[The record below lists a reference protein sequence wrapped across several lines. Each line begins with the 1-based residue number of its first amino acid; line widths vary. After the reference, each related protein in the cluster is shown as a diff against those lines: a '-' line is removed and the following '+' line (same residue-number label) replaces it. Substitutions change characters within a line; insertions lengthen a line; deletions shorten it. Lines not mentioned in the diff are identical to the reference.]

1 MFRYNRETLTV
12 EDSERGLVVKQT
24 GGAPELFVGE
34 IVASDWA
41 LGFLV
46 NRVVEEPEG
55 ATAAQERKINLKIS
69 HYPPTGQ
76 FTSDESPFDL
86 AREAAL
92 ALETGF
98 YRTSRDRIRTNS
110 SN

>member
-46 NRVVEEPEG
+46 VPVEWAK
-55 ATAAQERKINLKIS
+55 ATPPGSTPAAS
-69 HYPPTGQ
+69 TVM
-76 FTSDESPFDL
+76 
-86 AREAAL
+86 
-92 ALETGF
+92 
-98 YRTSRDRIRTNS
+98 
-110 SN
+110 